1 MSWDTGTTSTRTASF
16 PAREKHARNSH
27 VGGRR
32 GINPTHVLE
41 PREKTLACEVGSKA
55 AMWGKYGFLGSR
67 VIEILKQN
75 AIIMKVGH

>member
-1 MSWDTGTTSTRTASF
+1 
-16 PAREKHARNSH
+16 

-32 GINPTHVLE
+32 GINHTHVLE
-41 PREKTLACEVGSKA
+41 PRDEAGTRTKA

-75 AIIMKVGH
+75 AIIMNVGH